1 MKIETNFV
9 PGPSFDALPLPGLM
23 LDADNRL
30 VGVNDAAELWLNLSR
45 RIALGHRLDDEL
57 IQSRL
62 RIEPSICPL
71 LERVRAAQGP
81 LGLPRVRFDLGDR
94 SGGHQPRYGDIH
106 LGPAPEA
113 LAEGV
118 TVLIAPT
125 DPAERMEPGHAARKA
140 ARQAIGMAE
149 MLAHEIKNPL
159 SGIRGAA
166 QLLSMNVAEDDREFT
181 DLIVE
186 ESRRIVALLDQ
197 VEHFG
202 DTTAPD
208 LRAINLHDTLERA
221 RRSAE
226 LGFARNLEVITEY
239 DPSLPDALGDDD
251 QLMQVAL
258 NLLKN
263 ASEALIGA
271 QKQEGASAR
280 TIRIR
285 TFYDG
290 ALRVDRS
297 EAEPKG
303 RALPLQIEIE
313 DDGPGIPDTIAS
325 QIFEPFVSGREN
337 GTGLGLALVSKI
349 VTDHGGW
356 LRLDSRPGRTV
367 FRISLPKA

>member
-1 MKIETNFV
+1 MSFT

-23 LDADNRL
+23 LDAEDRL

-45 RIALGHRLDDEL
+45 RMALGHRLSDEV

-62 RIEPSICPL
+62 RITPEICPL
-71 LERVRAAQGP
+71 LARVRNDHGP
-81 LGLPRVRFDLGDR
+81 IGQPRVRFELGDR
-94 SGGHQPRYGDIH
+94 AGGHQPHFGDVH
-106 LGPAPEA
+106 LGAAPDG
-113 LAEGV
+113 LPGGV
-118 TVLIAPT
+118 ILLIAPT
-125 DPAERMEPGHAARKA
+125 DAAEGMEPGHAARKA
-140 ARQAIGMAE
+140 ARQAIGMAD

-166 QLLSMNVAEDDREFT
+166 QLLSMNVAEEDREFT
-181 DLIVE
+181 ELIVT

-197 VEHFG
+197 VERFG

-208 LRAINLHDTLERA
+208 LKPVNLHDILERA

-226 LGFARNLEVITEY
+226 LGFARDLEVITLY

-263 ASEALIGA
+263 AAEALLRGRA
-271 QKQEGASAR
+271 EGGTGR

-285 TFYDG
+285 SFYDA
-290 ALRVDRS
+290 ALRLAPTPDYPR
-297 EAEPKG
+297 G
-303 RALPLQIEIE
+303 RVLPLQIEIE
-313 DDGPGIPDTIAS
+313 DDGPGIPNAIAG

-356 LRLDSRPGRTV
+356 LRVDSRPGRTTI
-367 FRISLPKA
+367 RISLPKA

>member
-1 MKIETNFV
+1 MITRTSFT

-23 LDADNRL
+23 LDADGRL
-30 VGVNDAAELWLNLSR
+30 VGLNDAAEQWLNLSR
-45 RIALGHRLDDEL
+45 RLALGHRLDDEV

-62 RIEPSICPL
+62 RITPDIGPL
-71 LERVRAAQGP
+71 VARVRGDHGP
-81 LGLPRVRFDLGDR
+81 IGQPRLRFELGDR
-94 SGGHQPRYGDIH
+94 SGGHLQRFGDVH
-106 LGPAPEA
+106 LGAAADELPG
-113 LAEGV
+113 GV
-118 TVLIAPT
+118 ILLIAPT
-125 DPAERMEPGHAARKA
+125 DAAEGMEPGHAARKA
-140 ARQAIGMAE
+140 ARQAIGMAD

-159 SGIRGAA
+159 AGIRGAA

-181 DLIVE
+181 DLIVA

-197 VEHFG
+197 VERFG

-208 LRAINLHDTLERA
+208 LMAVNLHDILERA

-226 LGFARNLEVITEY
+226 LGFARNLEVVTEY

-263 ASEALIGA
+263 AAESIERG
-271 QKQEGASAR
+271 QREGGSGR
-280 TIRIR
+280 TIRLR
-285 TFYDG
+285 TFYDA
-290 ALRVDRS
+290 ALRLQPTPDHPR
-297 EAEPKG
+297 G
-303 RALPLQIEIE
+303 RVLPLQVEIE
-313 DDGPGIPDTIAS
+313 DDGPGIPEAIAT

-356 LRLDSRPGRTV
+356 LRVESRPGRTI

>member
-1 MKIETNFV
+1 MNFV
-9 PGPSFDALPLPGLM
+9 PAFAPGPSFDALPLPGLM
-23 LDADNRL
+23 LDGDNRL

-45 RIALGHRLDDEL
+45 RTALGHRLDEEV

-62 RIEPSICPL
+62 RIDPPICPL
-71 LERVRAAQGP
+71 IERVRAAQGA
-81 LGLPRVRFDLGDR
+81 LGLPRVRFELGDR
-94 SGGHQPRYGDIH
+94 SGGHQPRFGDIH

-113 LAEGV
+113 LPGGV
-118 TVLIAPT
+118 TLLIAPT
-125 DPAERMEPGHAARKA
+125 EPAERMEPGHAARKA

-159 SGIRGAA
+159 AGIRGAA
-166 QLLSMNVAEDDREFT
+166 QLLSMNATEEDREFT

-197 VEHFG
+197 VERFG

-208 LRAINLHDTLERA
+208 LRPVNLHDILERA

-226 LGFARNLEVITEY
+226 LGFARNIEVVTEY

-263 ASEALIGA
+263 ATEALTRGQQGGA
-271 QKQEGASAR
+271 TAR

-285 TFYDG
+285 SFYDG

-297 EAEPKG
+297 EAAPNG
-303 RALPLQIEIE
+303 RVLPLQIEIE
-313 DDGPGIPDTIAS
+313 DDGPGIPEGIAS

-356 LRLDSRPGRTV
+356 LRVDSRPGRTV

>member
-1 MKIETNFV
+1 MNFV
-9 PGPSFDALPLPGLM
+9 PAFAPGPSLDALPLPGLM
-23 LDADNRL
+23 LDGDNRL

-45 RIALGHRLDDEL
+45 RTALGHRLDEEV

-62 RIEPSICPL
+62 RIDPPICPL
-71 LERVRAAQGP
+71 IERVRAAQGA
-81 LGLPRVRFDLGDR
+81 LGLPRVRFELGDR
-94 SGGHQPRYGDIH
+94 SGGHQPRFGDIH

-113 LAEGV
+113 LPGGV
-118 TVLIAPT
+118 TLLIAPT
-125 DPAERMEPGHAARKA
+125 EPAERMEPGHAARKA

-159 SGIRGAA
+159 AGIRGAA
-166 QLLSMNVAEDDREFT
+166 QLLSMNATEEDREFT

-197 VEHFG
+197 VERFG

-208 LRAINLHDTLERA
+208 LRPVNLHDILERA

-226 LGFARNLEVITEY
+226 LGFARNIEVVTEY

-263 ASEALIGA
+263 ATEALTRGP
-271 QKQEGASAR
+271 GGR

-285 TFYDG
+285 SFYDG

-297 EAEPKG
+297 EAAPNG
-303 RALPLQIEIE
+303 RVLPLQIEIE
-313 DDGPGIPDTIAS
+313 DDGPGIPEGIAS

-356 LRLDSRPGRTV
+356 LRVDSRPGRTV